1 MSKKPGK
8 KKHYCPQNAI
18 DHPKFNYF
26 DNLVRNQ
33 TALNDLKIKVQE
45 SRHEFTDGTTGA
57 TRDRFNAVRL
67 YEAIEKGTHPTCGPA
82 DLEFLADLFTKKVAA
97 VHRFRALGVEL
108 SPNGKPMLEGN
119 IPINLADGKCIKDA
133 VETAKA
139 RRGFP
144 IVSQNVWGQ
153 LTNEQRRE
161 LAEVDNIHQYSVEPR
176 TRAHDANPTGVYPHS
191 EDDSGIGITYAE
203 KPGVNRMY
211 HFVESSFN
219 LEVSEIVHPP
229 VFVEIGADLAD
240 EYGIGI
246 GRFKVSSSG
255 ITAVGPLSP
264 VGSRGMS
271 DSRVRKALETFKE
284 RDSVGVHATTA
295 DLVGPVSKKVDGIF
309 VKMVASKGI
318 AEFKFRNGRRWVSG
332 EGECSF
338 NMTAAFELVNFD
350 GKTGELYC
358 LYVEKFRGN
367 YISLRKDVQDYVR
380 SRFDLTVKFKPGV
393 DGGDVFHLHTIACAD
408 NLPSDGIVVHTGNKQ
423 YFYKENNTVDITSFL
438 AGRLEENHGIKVY
451 RKDEMAP
458 GLIYEFKT
466 CGDALAGAAIEPL
479 LDADGRMAPRPPLTK
494 VLPNKLKNVLSAIK
508 SPTLGD
514 IRRVHAIN
522 HPNQTCEVCASI

>member
-18 DHPKFNYF
+18 AHPKFNFF

-33 TALNDLKIKVQE
+33 TALNDLKNKVQE
-45 SRHEFTDGTTGA
+45 SRHGFVEGTTGA
-57 TRDRFNAVRL
+57 TRDRFSAVQL
-67 YEAIEKGTHPTCGPA
+67 YEAIENGTHPTCGPA

-97 VHRFRALGVEL
+97 VHRFKALGVEL
-108 SPNGKPMLEGN
+108 GSNGKPMLEGN
-119 IPINLADGKCIKDA
+119 ICIDLAEGKGISDA
-133 VETAKA
+133 IATAKA

-144 IVSQNVWGQ
+144 IVSHNVWGQ

-176 TRAHDANPTGVYPHS
+176 TRAHDANPTGVYPHN

-203 KPGVNRMY
+203 MAGVNRMY
-211 HFVESSFN
+211 HFVECSFTV
-219 LEVSEIVHPP
+219 EVTEIVHPP
-229 VFVEIGADLAD
+229 VFVEIGEDLAE

-264 VGSRGMS
+264 GDRGMN
-271 DSRVRKALETFKE
+271 DSKVRKALETFKE

-318 AEFKFRNGRRWVSG
+318 AEFKFRNGKRWVSG
-332 EGECSF
+332 EGECTF

-358 LYVEKFRGN
+358 LYVEKYRGN
-367 YISLRKDVQDYVR
+367 FISMRKEVQDYVR
-380 SRFDLTVKFKPGV
+380 SRFDLNVKFKPGV
-393 DGGDVFHLHTIACAD
+393 DGGETFHLNTITCAD

-438 AGRLEENHGIKVY
+438 ADRLEENHGIKVY
-451 RKDEMAP
+451 RKEEMVP
-458 GLIYEFKT
+458 GLIYEYKT
-466 CGDALAGAAIEPL
+466 CGEALAGAAIEPL
-479 LDADGRMAPRPPLTK
+479 LDAAGKMSPRPPLTK

-508 SPTLGD
+508 APTLGD
-514 IRRVHAIN
+514 IKRIHAKN
-522 HPNQTCEVCASI
+522 HPNQVCEVCASI